1 MLFAD
6 SYVLPRKGSGGR
18 SLRRRWVKL
27 RLHTRRL
34 ASIGANAVELRGL
47 FGHLARLVSWLGW
60 FGLLLWNLLLRFIR
74 RLLGIGFAAIE
85 DVVNWVRNHGTLRR
99 EVHEAVTHLKSL
111 TQRRQRGRGASVAL
125 LASVT
130 VMIISG
136 CCFSLGFEVK
146 LDGQSLG
153 YVEDP
158 EQVTRLVERVENRI
172 STYLNAPYNLDANL
186 SYSMRY
192 MDRTDLLDEELLE
205 QRLFASVDDYTRRYV
220 LTVDGETIGACESK
234 TALELMLRRILL
246 NTANNA
252 TSVNTSFANNV
263 VITETTSTAVAT
275 VPIAEMERKL
285 TANKE
290 ETRIYTVQS
299 GDTVS
304 AIGQRYGLSV
314 SEIKDLNP
322 DLDEAR
328 ISVGQ
333 ELTLSG
339 AVPFLS
345 VQQTITES
353 YVEAIPFV
361 TDLEYDD
368 TMYKNKSKM
377 KVEGVNGTADV
388 VADVTYVNGEETARE
403 ILSYQVTAEPVNAVK
418 IVGTKALPRH
428 MATGKFIKPS
438 NGRFSSG
445 YGRRPSLGDFHTGV
459 DFAGAK
465 GTNIWASDGG
475 VVIHSGWKGNFGYCV
490 YIDHQ
495 NGYVTRYA
503 HCSKLLVKKG
513 DKVAQGDIIA
523 KVGNTGRSYGAHV
536 HFEILYNGKTQNPL
550 NYISK

>member
-1 MLFAD
+1 MLSAD
-6 SYVLPRKGSGGR
+6 SYVPVRKGPGGR
-18 SLRRRWVKL
+18 SLRRRWVKM

-47 FGHLARLVSWLGW
+47 FGHVARLVSWLGW
-60 FGLLLWNLLLRFIR
+60 FGLLLWNLLLRF
-74 RLLGIGFAAIE
+74 LAKLCGIGFAAVE
-85 DVVNWVRNHGTLRR
+85 DFVDWGRSHSTLRQ
-99 EVHEAVTHLKSL
+99 ELHEAVTHLKSL

-130 VMIISG
+130 VMIISS

-158 EQVTRLVERVENRI
+158 EQVTRLVQRVEDRI
-172 STYLNAPYNLDANL
+172 STYLNAPYSLEANL

-205 QRLFASVDDYTRRYV
+205 QRLFASVEDYTRRYV
-220 LTVDGETIGACESK
+220 LTVDGEMIGASESR

-246 NTANNA
+246 NSAENA
-252 TSVNTSFANNV
+252 TSVNTGFANDV
-263 VITETTSTAVAT
+263 VITETTSSAVDT

-285 TANKE
+285 TANKQ
-290 ETRIYTVQS
+290 ETRTYTVQS

-304 AIGQRYGLSV
+304 AIGQRHGLSIA
-314 SEIKDLNP
+314 EIKTLNP
-322 DLDEAR
+322 DLDESR
-328 ISVGQ
+328 IYVGQ
-333 ELTLSG
+333 EILLSG

-353 YVEAIPFV
+353 YAEAIPFE
-361 TDLEYDD
+361 TLLEYDD

-377 KVEGVNGTADV
+377 KVEGINGSADV
-388 VADVTYVNGEETARE
+388 VADVTYVNGQETARE
-403 ILSYQVTAEPVNAVK
+403 ILNYQVIAEPVNAIK
-418 IVGTKALPRH
+418 IVGTKDLPRH

-459 DFAGAK
+459 DFAGAT

-475 VVIHSGWKGNFGYCV
+475 VVIHSGWRGNFGYCV

-513 DKVAQGDIIA
+513 DKVAQGDLIA

-550 NYISK
+550 KYINK

>member
-1 MLFAD
+1 MLSAD
-6 SYVLPRKGSGGR
+6 SYVPVRKGSGGR
-18 SLRRRWVKL
+18 AFRRRWVKA

-60 FGLLLWNLLLRFIR
+60 FGLLLWNLLLRFLR
-74 RLLGIGFAAIE
+74 KLCGIGFAAVE
-85 DVVNWVRNHGTLRR
+85 ELVDWVRDHSTLRR
-99 EVHEAVTHLKSL
+99 DLYEAVTQLKSL

-130 VMIISG
+130 VMIISA

-158 EQVTRLVERVENRI
+158 EQVTRLVQRVFTGDFKI
-172 STYLNAPYNLDANL
+172 DTTP
-186 SYSMRY
+186 
-192 MDRTDLLDEELLE
+192 
-205 QRLFASVDDYTRRYV
+205 
-220 LTVDGETIGACESK
+220 VDGEMIGASESR

-246 NTANNA
+246 NAAENA
-252 TSVNTSFANNV
+252 TSVNTSFANDV
-263 VITETTSTAVAT
+263 VITETTSTAVNT

-285 TANKE
+285 TANKQ
-290 ETRIYTVQS
+290 ETRTYTVQA

-304 AIGQRYGLSV
+304 AIGQRYDLSV
-314 SEIKDLNP
+314 ADIKALNP

-328 ISVGQ
+328 INIGQ
-333 ELTLSG
+333 EILLSG
-339 AVPFLS
+339 PVPFLS
-345 VQQTITES
+345 VRQTITES
-353 YVEAIPFV
+353 YAEAIPFE
-361 TDLEYDD
+361 TLIEYDD

-377 KVEGVNGTADV
+377 KVEGVNGSADV
-388 VADVTYVNGEETARE
+388 VADVTYVNGQETARE
-403 ILSYQVTAEPVNAVK
+403 ILDYQVTAEPVSAVK

-445 YGRRPSLGDFHTGV
+445 YGKRPSLGDFHTGV
-459 DFAGAK
+459 DFAGAT

-475 VVIHSGWKGNFGYCV
+475 VVYHAGWKGNFGYCV

-523 KVGNTGRSYGAHV
+523 KVGNTGRSYGSHV

-550 NYISK
+550 NYINK